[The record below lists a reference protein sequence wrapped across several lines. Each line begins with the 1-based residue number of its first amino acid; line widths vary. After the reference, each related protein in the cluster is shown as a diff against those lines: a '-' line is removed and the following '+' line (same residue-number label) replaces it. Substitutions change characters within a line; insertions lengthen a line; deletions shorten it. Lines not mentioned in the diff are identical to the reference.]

1 VPDGRVIM
9 GVDAALFATG
19 AGIIRS
25 RGEELELVHCD
36 LVKTSDNQGLPQRLD
51 KIFEFICDLIERFR
65 PELLAVEDIFYSKNI
80 RIALGLGQAR
90 GVVMLACARHRLELA
105 EYSAREIKQ
114 ALTGNGA
121 ASKEQVAYMV
131 KELLKISGEFKTFDV
146 SDALAAAVCAS
157 FKLKDMVLK

>member
-1 VPDGRVIM
+1 
-9 GVDAALFATG
+9 
-19 AGIIRS
+19 
-25 RGEELELVHCD
+25 VHCD